1 VARTPE
7 GGRSPGARPGPIIA
21 TGAPA
26 PEGFSRRFAHS
37 HGLPTYLLAYD
48 DSESAK
54 KALRRTIEL
63 VTVRDLIVL
72 VWVRPDEEKFTRF
85 GGGEGSEAEVLER
98 MNAAVALVRRESR
111 QAAALLLK
119 GDVAEE
125 ILKAAETLDADII
138 ILGHRGVSKIGPFAL
153 GSVAERVAQGARRK
167 VLIVK

>member
-1 VARTPE
+1 MITPCA
-7 GGRSPGARPGPIIA
+7 GC
-21 TGAPA
+21 
-26 PEGFSRRFAHS
+26 PEGFSRRFTHPQ
-37 HGLPTYLLAYD
+37 GLPTYLLAYD

-54 KALRRTIEL
+54 KALRRTIGL

-85 GGGEGSEAEVLER
+85 GGGGASEADMLER
-98 MNAAVALVRRESR
+98 MNAAVALVKRESR

-125 ILKAAETLDADII
+125 ILKAAETLDANII

>member
-1 VARTPE
+1 M
-7 GGRSPGARPGPIIA
+7 
-21 TGAPA
+21 
-26 PEGFSRRFAHS
+26 
-37 HGLPTYLLAYD
+37 PTYLLAYD

-54 KALRRTIEL
+54 KALRRTIDL

-72 VWVRPDEEKFTRF
+72 VWVRPDEEKFTLF
-85 GGGEGSEAEVLER
+85 GDAGPSEAAMIER
-98 MNAAVALVRRESR
+98 MNAAVALVKRESR

-125 ILKAAETLDADII
+125 ILQAADKLDANII

-153 GSVAERVAQGARRK
+153 GSVAERVAQAARRK

>member
-1 VARTPE
+1 LTAPCA
-7 GGRSPGARPGPIIA
+7 SRPQ
-21 TGAPA
+21 
-26 PEGFSRRFAHS
+26 GFSRGRPHLC
-37 HGLPTYLLAYD
+37 GLPTYLLAYD
-48 DSESAK
+48 DSDSAK

-85 GGGEGSEAEVLER
+85 GGSGVSEAEMLER
-98 MNAAVALVRRESR
+98 MNAAVALVKRESR

-119 GDVAEE
+119 GDVAGQ
-125 ILKAAETLDADII
+125 ILKASETLDADII

-153 GSVAERVAQGARRK
+153 GSVAERVAQAARRK